1 MVNLAKM
8 DKRAV
13 GKLFD
18 YSILPKQTTEQ
29 EIRRG
34 CREAIAY
41 NCAAFYSASPYWT
54 PAVKEELAGT
64 DVLIATGID
73 FPWGVAPVAVKLL
86 ETEQALEAGCQSVD
100 LVINAGAL
108 KSGRVDDVRHEIL
121 EFVDLAKGRALTKI
135 ILEVC
140 FLTNE
145 EIVTGCRLIEEAG
158 ADYAKTS
165 TGQFEGPSMSQVLL
179 MRETL
184 KGSVVKLKVAGVK
197 FPRPQNAYAF
207 ILAGAEL
214 IGTRAAPE
222 IIEALDQMR
231 AVGLVPP
238 YEP

>member
-1 MVNLAKM
+1 MINLAKL
-8 DKRAV
+8 DRRGI

-18 YSILPKQTTEQ
+18 YSILPKQSTEK
-29 EIRRG
+29 EIRLG
-34 CREAIAY
+34 CRQAIEY

-54 PAVKEELAGT
+54 PVVKEELQGT
-64 DVLIATGID
+64 DVLVATGID
-73 FPWGVAPVAVKLL
+73 FPFGVSPSVVKVREVECAVA
-86 ETEQALEAGCQSVD
+86 AGCQSID

-108 KSGRVDDVRHEIL
+108 KSGHVAVVRQEIKD
-121 EFVDLAKGRALTKI
+121 FVSAAAGALTKV

-140 FLTNE
+140 YLTDE
-145 EIVTGCRLIEEAG
+145 EIVTGCRLIQEAG

-184 KGSVVKLKVAGVK
+184 KGSDVKLKVAGVK

-207 ILAGAEL
+207 IMAGADL

-222 IIEALDQMR
+222 IIDALGQMR
-231 AVGLVPP
+231 AIGLVPP